1 MTDLSSLSN
10 DELVS
15 LAATHG
21 VMHDPTKLLDEAL
34 VAAHKALGRPE
45 AFVRGLYQGST
56 ANFGDELAGA
66 NAAGGNISKGIS
78 AIPVVGQIAAPA
90 IGAARIGYEALTGKP
105 SDGTA
110 AYESTRDAVRA
121 QTKEAEAEFPGTTLA
136 GNITGAMAAPVGGL
150 LKSATWPA
158 RIGRSGAVS
167 GAYGAVSGAGEG
179 EDLVDRAAHAATGG
193 TLGAILGFAAPV
205 AVGGAQKLGEGAAY
219 LARPITEAIR
229 GSSNPEQQAA
239 VNVLSARAR
248 DARSLRPGLSDAEM
262 RAAETAGQPVANVDR
277 GGSTTLSLARSS
289 ANTSPEARAAL
300 EALSEDRLAGQKP
313 RTVQWLNE
321 TFDFPDSPKALETIE
336 TTATKENGKNYL
348 IARRDG
354 AHGLWS
360 PELER
365 LTSSPDVVAAM
376 KDAATKG
383 KSRAV
388 FEGYGG
394 FNPGVTVDN
403 GGIVT
408 FQKGPSG
415 VPTYPNLQFWDYTKR
430 ALDDA
435 ANEASRKGR
444 KDEAVFLGGISRQL
458 RTELDNLVPS
468 YADARAGAAKWFG
481 AENAV
486 EAGGKFA
493 TMGGLDA
500 IKLAQARGEL
510 AKMGPANRKL
520 FEIGFVGNLIS
531 KIETLKDG
539 QDIVKNIFN
548 SEFARKQIALAVGP
562 ERAKELEAYL
572 LRERAMNG
580 LGKALGNST
589 TFRQFM
595 EAGMAGATNPY
606 TLAGATAGATSY
618 LSGDVGP
625 GDALAG
631 AMAFAARKGK
641 IKIDENV
648 ARRVGEMLASD
659 DPGVLRRG
667 LAMVARSDKL
677 REFMRSLDLPTAR
690 ISGQQSANVPA
701 LQSGATSRADE
712 DQPNVP
718 RPPSQ

>member
-1 MTDLSSLSN
+1 MNDLSALSN
-10 DELVS
+10 DDLMS

-21 VMHDPTKLLDEAL
+21 AVKDVSKLSDEAL
-34 VAAHKALGRPE
+34 IAAHKSLSRPESFALGM
-45 AFVRGLYQGST
+45 YQGAT
-56 ANFGDELAGA
+56 ANFGDEIAGA
-66 NAAGGNISKGIS
+66 NAAGGAVSKAVG
-78 AIPVVGQIAAPA
+78 AIPVLGPLVAPA
-90 IGAARIGYEALTGKP
+90 IGAARVGYEAATGSP
-105 SDGTA
+105 GEGTA
-110 AYESTRDAVRA
+110 AYEQARDKVRE
-121 QTKEAEAEFPGTTLA
+121 QTKEAETQFPGTALA
-136 GNITGAMAAPVGGL
+136 GNIIGALPAPVGGL
-150 LKSATWPA
+150 LNGATLPA
-158 RIGRSGAVS
+158 RMARSGVVS
-167 GAYGAVSGAGEG
+167 GAYGGLSGAGEG
-179 EDLVDRAAHAATGG
+179 ENLTDRATRAGTG
-193 TLGAILGFAAPV
+193 LGIGSVLGIAAPV
-205 AVGGAQKLGEGAAY
+205 AVGAVQKLGEGAAY

-229 GSSNPEQQAA
+229 GSTNPEAQAA
-239 VNVLSARAR
+239 VNVLAAHAR
-248 DARSLRPGLSDAEM
+248 DAKVGRSGLSDAEM
-262 RAAETAGQPVANVDR
+262 QAAELAGQPVANVDR
-277 GGSTTLSLARSS
+277 GGAATLSLARSS

-313 RTVQWLNE
+313 RAVQWVNE
-321 TFDFPDSPKALETIE
+321 TFGFPDSPKTLEAIE
-336 TTATKENGKNYL
+336 TAATKENGRNYL

-388 FEGYGG
+388 LEGYGG

-408 FQKGPSG
+408 FQKGPNG

-430 ALDDA
+430 AIDDA
-435 ANEASRKGR
+435 ARVADRTGR
-444 KDEAVFLGGISRQL
+444 TDEARVLGGLARQL
-458 RTELDNLVPS
+458 RGELDNLVPT

-481 AENAV
+481 AESAL

-500 IKLAQARGEL
+500 MKLAQARGEL
-510 AKMGPANRKL
+510 EKMGPANRKL

-531 KIETLKDG
+531 KIETLRDG

-548 SEFARKQIALAVGP
+548 SEFARKQIAMAVGP

-580 LGKALGNST
+580 LRAALGNST
-589 TFRQFM
+589 TARQLA
-595 EAGMAGATNPY
+595 ELGMAGATNPY

-618 LSGDVGP
+618 LSGNVGP

-641 IKIDENV
+641 IKIDEKV
-648 ARRVGEMLASD
+648 AQRVGEMLSSD
-659 DPGVLRRG
+659 DQGVLRKG
-667 LAMVARSDKL
+667 LGMVARSDKL
-677 REFMRSLDLPTAR
+677 REFMRALDFPTAR
-690 ISGQQSANVPA
+690 ITGQQSANVPA
-701 LQSGATSRADE
+701 LQAAGIGRADQNE
-712 DQPNVP
+712 PSIP
-718 RPPSQ
+718 RP